1 MVGILGCGRHSGH
14 ELFTG
19 SYLLYTILLANN
31 GQARLEPVCTVLG
44 KLGSCDVG
52 IDEEYYLINLASSH
66 MLVSK
71 IKPCRWTIDYRS
83 KKKADPIA
91 DLGTVHE
98 FIKKS
103 LHVDASKVQLQ
114 DKIRRLKKYMNNA
127 GKERGKERVL
137 TKAHE
142 QKEYELSKKIWDKE
156 KSDKW
161 VQVEVV
167 KVDNVAAS
175 MGMR

>member
-1 MVGILGCGRHSGH
+1 MDDPKKTTPKPRSKSDANAKFASWKKSSFVVGAKWQQMKGEDDEIDILKG
-14 ELFTG
+14 
-19 SYLLYTILLANN
+19 
-31 GQARLEPVCTVLG
+31 
-44 KLGSCDVG
+44 
-52 IDEEYYLINLASSH
+52 
-66 MLVSK
+66 
-71 IKPCRWTIDYRS
+71 TIDYRS
-83 KKKADPIA
+83 KKKADSIA
-91 DLGTVHE
+91 NLGTFHE
-98 FIKKS
+98 FIKMS

-127 GKERGKERVL
+127 GKEKGKERVL

-175 MGMR
+175 MGLKKGGVKDNGVLFEVNEEK